1 MKHYPMYVQKEET
14 EIDRLIQSM
23 SMCLVSTYNVEKR
36 EMGVFNPVY
45 KDGIFSL
52 HLNKTDEQFKMLENS
67 YRADLIFFDFLC
79 NIPSYWVDEQDGG
92 VATSYY
98 RYAEFKCEVRT
109 FSKPEE
115 VAEKVGCF
123 LEKYQSEGG
132 YAPITATSPVY
143 KSALKMLGMVELKPV
158 QITTKWKVGQN
169 RPVEKR
175 LEIIEK
181 LKNRNQ
187 GNDLRAA
194 MEVERWIQM
203 HQ

>member
-1 MKHYPMYVQKEET
+1 
-14 EIDRLIQSM
+14 
-23 SMCLVSTYNVEKR
+23 
-36 EMGVFNPVY
+36 
-45 KDGIFSL
+45 
-52 HLNKTDEQFKMLENS
+52 
-67 YRADLIFFDFLC
+67 
-79 NIPSYWVDEQDGG
+79 
-92 VATSYY
+92 
-98 RYAEFKCEVRT
+98 
-109 FSKPEE
+109 
-115 VAEKVGCF
+115 
-123 LEKYQSEGG
+123 
-132 YAPITATSPVY
+132 
-143 KSALKMLGMVELKPV
+143 VELKPV